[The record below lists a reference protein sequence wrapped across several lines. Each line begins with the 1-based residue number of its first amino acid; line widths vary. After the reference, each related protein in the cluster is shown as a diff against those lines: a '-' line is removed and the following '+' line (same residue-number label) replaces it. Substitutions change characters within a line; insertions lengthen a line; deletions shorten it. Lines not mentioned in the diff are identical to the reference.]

1 VNPAIKLKDPAA
13 FGNEFLQ
20 LTLLQGFQSLTKRD
34 LELLI
39 FVLLERD
46 GAISRSESNAAVAL
60 RLRVTPAKV
69 KGLRRDGYARWR
81 SLVPEEGEAAMQ
93 RIVAGVLTEANL
105 RSGTRH
111 VSERSRKEGFLAIRI
126 DHPDDA
132 AQFEQAIIDVGA
144 IPVYERNRD
153 VVAVRFDTLIRIAER
168 WGYLQPDPQAITAAL
183 KKLAPAAEEVTDLL
197 KKDLTAL
204 RWSEV
209 RTALNSLGA
218 KAVASTAE
226 GGLKGLLKLVFPFL
240 PG

>member
-1 VNPAIKLKDPAA
+1 MQTIQLKDPAS
-13 FGNEFLQ
+13 FGEEFLR

-46 GAISRSESNAAVAL
+46 GAISRSDSNAAVAL
-60 RLRVTPAKV
+60 QLRVTPAKV

-81 SLVPEEGEAAMQ
+81 ALVPEEGEASLQ
-93 RIVAGVLTEANL
+93 RIVASVLTEANL
-105 RSGTRH
+105 GAGAKH

-126 DHPDDA
+126 EHPDDA
-132 AQFEQAIIDVGA
+132 QQFEQAILEVGA

-153 VVAVRFDTLIRIAER
+153 VVAVRFDTLVNIAER
-168 WGYLQPDPQAITAAL
+168 WGYLQPDPERTIQAL
-183 KKLAPAAEEVTDLL
+183 RKLAPTAEEVADLL
-197 KKDLTAL
+197 KKDITQL
-204 RWSEV
+204 RWDEV
-209 RTALNSLGA
+209 RRALNSLGA

-226 GGLKGLLKLVFPFL
+226 GGLKGLLKLVFPFI

>member
-1 VNPAIKLKDPAA
+1 MQAIELKDPAA
-13 FGNEFLQ
+13 FGNEFLR

-81 SLVPEEGEAAMQ
+81 ALVPEEGEAALQ

-105 RSGTRH
+105 RSGAKH
-111 VSERSRKEGFLAIRI
+111 VTERSRKEGFLAIRI
-126 DHPDDA
+126 EHPDDA
-132 AQFEQAIIDVGA
+132 QQFEQAILDVGA

-153 VVAVRFDTLIRIAER
+153 VVAVRFDTLLKIAER
-168 WGYLQPDPQAITAAL
+168 WNYLQPDPAATLAEL
-183 KKLAPAAEEVTDLL
+183 KKLAPTSEEVADLL
-197 KKDLTAL
+197 KKDITKL
-204 RWSEV
+204 RWEDL
-209 RTALNSLGA
+209 RRALNSLGA
-218 KAVASTAE
+218 KAISSTAE
-226 GGLKGLLKLVFPFL
+226 GGLKGLLKLLFPFI